1 MVNPGISET
10 GEQYSK
16 TVGLIFIFNLIVGT
30 GALTM
35 PRAFAAAGW
44 LLSLITI
51 IVLSFMS
58 YMTVTFVT
66 EAMSIANAINKKKD
80 GTINRSA
87 KASEET
93 PLIGEDHNG
102 ALSPFEITERTELGQ
117 MALMFFNKIGITF
130 FNICMI
136 VYLYGDLSIYAAAV
150 PKSIRDIA
158 CTYKPLVNGSE
169 GCGNDTI
176 LGDDVLCWGSSN
188 LTRMD
193 MYRISVAGFFL
204 LLGGFTFFNV
214 QKTKYL
220 QLVTSLSRWIA
231 FGMMIVLAVIR
242 IGKKKGQGHP
252 SVADISGVPNL
263 FGVCVYSFM
272 CHHSLPSLITPIKNK
287 SRLYAL
293 LASDYFLILI
303 FYLLVSLT
311 GIFAFNSIEDIYTL
325 NFFKPDSCDESN
337 SITNVKFI
345 EYFLALFPV
354 FTLSTNFPIISIT
367 LRNNLKALGYKENRP
382 YPFWLDRIC
391 FPLLALVPPM
401 GIALA
406 TNEVEFL
413 VGITG
418 SYAGAAIQYVIPTLL
433 VFYAR
438 KQVSEC
444 SPQSQ
449 IHASPFKSFRW
460 IVFVCIWAALCI
472 IFVTVN
478 HIITRK

>member
-80 GTINRSA
+80 G
-87 KASEET
+87 
-93 PLIGEDHNG
+93 EDHNG
-102 ALSPFEITERTELGQ
+102 ALSPFEITERTEL
-117 MALMFFNKIGITF
+117 
-130 FNICMI
+130 
-136 VYLYGDLSIYAAAV
+136 
-150 PKSIRDIA
+150 
-158 CTYKPLVNGSE
+158 
-169 GCGNDTI
+169 
-176 LGDDVLCWGSSN
+176 
-188 LTRMD
+188 
-193 MYRISVAGFFL
+193 
-204 LLGGFTFFNV
+204 
-214 QKTKYL
+214 KTKYL

-478 HIITRK
+478 HIITRNF